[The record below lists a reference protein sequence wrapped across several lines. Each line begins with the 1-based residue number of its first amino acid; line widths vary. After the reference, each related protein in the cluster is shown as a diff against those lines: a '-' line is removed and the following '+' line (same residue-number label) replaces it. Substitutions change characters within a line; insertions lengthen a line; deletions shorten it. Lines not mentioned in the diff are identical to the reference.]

1 MSATKLKQIIQQK
14 HHIGDSG
21 YLLCST
27 ICSQKMLSRGFLVFC
42 LFFRF
47 TLYGCFCGCLLNE
60 NTESQG
66 ILSSEAVL
74 LRFTN
79 SFHSVWL
86 HCLFHLAQLH
96 PSALIYREGGS
107 QHLKDVIFKTGE
119 FILLK
124 IFLKIDISLLNKDKQ
139 VNRLPLSDKILY
151 DSIIQRRINLEQ
163 IA

>member
-1 MSATKLKQIIQQK
+1 M
-14 HHIGDSG
+14 
-21 YLLCST
+21 
-27 ICSQKMLSRGFLVFC
+27 
-42 LFFRF
+42 
-47 TLYGCFCGCLLNE
+47 LNE

-79 SFHSVWL
+79 SFLSVWL
-86 HCLFHLAQLH
+86 YCLFYLAWLH

-124 IFLKIDISLLNKDKQ
+124 IFMKIDISLLNKDK
-139 VNRLPLSDKILY
+139 
-151 DSIIQRRINLEQ
+151 
-163 IA
+163 